1 MIKKHLSILSIF
13 MTLLIGAPGLAT
25 ELPDVSGAGS
35 LTDNA
40 TTQGQQKTNF
50 SKLRNSI
57 AEIPGGTA
65 DVEVTIAAGVIT
77 PPAAAAVLR
86 CDTESD
92 SAADDLTAIA
102 ITNVRDGAH
111 VELRLENS
119 ARIVTLKNGTG
130 ANLIATNTGGDI
142 VLRDGMRVTME
153 FDAGLGSGQ
162 WRVIGIFPGGDSTA
176 LSNYRTYLGL
186 GNAATKTTGT
196 SSGNVPL
203 VSDADTLYAGI
214 KRTPGAEAP
223 SELTL
228 SSDSVTPTKSH
239 HTIDTEGDASTD
251 NLATVV
257 TTNIPDGGLLL
268 LRADNTARDVVV
280 KHGTGNIFL
289 FNSADFT
296 LDNTEKSLILRRNG
310 SNWYEVV
317 RGGVTSAASG
327 IPIGGNGTRQ
337 CPTSGSI
344 SGVYYHHG
352 DLTTTGAWTIADGTR
367 IYCDGTI
374 TINHAPTLTRPNNGG
389 RSSIV
394 SYAACSLA
402 SGPGAGSPPMDYKYR
417 SSGGGGA
424 FGGDGGNGGGYYS
437 GAFGYG
443 GKAYDIRQHFRSS
456 GGSSTFGESTS
467 YPAGVGGNGGNCC
480 YLEAAVSIVFNAN
493 WTATGQDGTA
503 GTSTYGSG
511 GAGGSG
517 GGVVAV
523 AGTSITVNTSM
534 TISVAGG
541 SGGNAGSSSG
551 GPGPAGGG
559 GWIILHAPTVTNN
572 GTLTVTKGSIAS
584 TGSTTQ
590 ACTAAG
596 DGQSV
601 TIQDGAVR
609 YFILAPMLEVKPV
622 NLIPF
627 KKKAGKKCA

>member
-142 VLRDGMRVTME
+142 VLRDGMRVTVE
-153 FDAGLGSGQ
+153 FDAGLGLGQ

-374 TINHAPTLTRPNNGG
+374 TINHAPTLTRPNNAGQGTTGSSYYPGSTGQGLGG
-389 RSSIV
+389 GHFPFFYPLRTS
-394 SYAACSLA
+394 C
-402 SGPGAGSPPMDYKYR
+402 
-417 SSGGGGA
+417 GGGG
-424 FGGDGGNGGGYYS
+424 FGGAGGNGGGYYAGS
-437 GAFGYG
+437 FGFG
-443 GKAYDIRQHFRSS
+443 GKAYDIRRSFYSS
-456 GGSSTFGESTS
+456 GGGSVASETGYTTG
-467 YPAGVGGNGGNCC
+467 AAGNGGNCC

-493 WTATGQDGTA
+493 WTATGQDGSA
-503 GTSTYGSG
+503 GTGTYGSG
-511 GAGGSG
+511 GPGGSG
-517 GGVVAV
+517 GGVIAV
-523 AGTSITVNTSM
+523 AGTSITVNSSM

-541 SGGNAGSSSG
+541 TGGNAGSSSG
-551 GPGPAGGG
+551 GPGPGGGG